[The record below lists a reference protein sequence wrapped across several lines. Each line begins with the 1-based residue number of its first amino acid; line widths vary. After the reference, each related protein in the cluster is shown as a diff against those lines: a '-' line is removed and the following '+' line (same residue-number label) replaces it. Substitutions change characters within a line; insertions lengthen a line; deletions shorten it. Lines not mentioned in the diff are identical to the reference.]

1 MSWVH
6 AGLWSDSLTS
16 QFGGQYANGAV
27 TVLEHGTQTPA
38 VLYADS
44 NKTDVLANPT
54 ATDDLGNLMLYV
66 EPGLYDL
73 ATPGSEG
80 TPFITIVVT
89 PNQADLTGSGSS
101 GVTSWNA
108 RSGVV
113 VPEAGDYTAA
123 QVGAVP
129 VTLVDAAGDLLVGS
143 AADTLARLP
152 VSATAGDVL
161 TADPAQPNKI
171 KWAPAAGGGGGVTSF
186 NTRTGAVVPAD
197 GDYTPAQV
205 GADVAG
211 SATAALAAANNYT
224 DTQVAGRVPTARTIT
239 AGTGLTGGGD
249 LTANRSFAVSYGTAA
264 GTAAQGNDSRIV
276 GAAPAA
282 SPTFTG
288 TVTNDGR
295 GVEKLTDLGNVTGAV
310 TPDALA
316 GNRLKAT
323 LTGNITLNAPSNPPG
338 AGLTQG
344 LILELV
350 QDSTGSRTLTLDAA
364 IKTGTTIGAPV
375 LSTGAGKKDVI
386 GLYYDGAAWLLTAYA
401 LGY

>member
-205 GADVAG
+205 GADAAG

-224 DTQVAGRVPTARTIT
+224 DGQVGP
-239 AGTGLTGGGD
+239 L
-249 LTANRSFAVSYGTAA
+249 
-264 GTAAQGNDSRIV
+264 
-276 GAAPAA
+276 APKA

-288 TVTNDGR
+288 TVTNQGR
-295 GVEKLTDLGNVTGAV
+295 AVETLHNLGNVTGAV
-310 TPDALA
+310 TLDASL
-316 GNRLKAT
+316 GNKFKAT
-323 LTGNITLNAPSNPPG
+323 LTGDITLDAPSSPPA
-338 AGLTQG
+338 AGITQ
-344 LILELV
+344 LVLLQLV
-350 QDSTGSRTLTLDAA
+350 QDGTGGHTLALSGIDL
-364 IKTGTTIGAPV
+364 GGMSAPV
-375 LSTGAGKKDVI
+375 LSTAAGKKDML
-386 GLYYDGAAWLLTAYA
+386 GLYYDGSAWLA
-401 LGY
+401 LAFQPGY